1 MSHRTI
7 TAPPDPTAPL
17 LRTCLVLGGV
27 TGAAGVML
35 LATAAHIDPAGLL
48 RTAAEMLL
56 FHAPVF
62 LALGAIA
69 QIRRSVFLPVALL
82 LLFFGLA
89 LFCGDLLS
97 RSFADR
103 RLFPMSAPTGGML
116 IIVGWAAIAL
126 MALRI
131 RAR

>member
-7 TAPPDPTAPL
+7 TAPPDPTASL
-17 LRTCLVLGGV
+17 LRICLVLGGV

-35 LATAAHIDPAGLL
+35 LATAAHIDTAGLV
-48 RTAAEMLL
+48 RSAAEMLL

-62 LALGAIA
+62 LAMGAIA
-69 QIRRSVFLPVALL
+69 QIRRSVFLPIALL
-82 LLFFGLA
+82 LLFLGLA

-97 RSFADR
+97 RSFAGR